1 MAIDPKININENQ
14 VVFRRDGGH
23 NHDGITSSLIDYQ
36 RYSVFDFV
44 PAAIAPAGSR
54 RRQFQDQNQLRLKTF
69 IVSAVEERV
78 LNPQGIR
85 VQANAITAREIVAGT
100 ISANE
105 LSSNIVL
112 VNNIIR
118 SNNYVGNVSGWSIF
132 SNGNAEFNNVKIRGE
147 LLTGAGVYAAS
158 NTPLFAN
165 ATGFFSLG
173 NKITW
178 DGSNLVI
185 NGTVTLSGTNI
196 GTFDNGD
203 ALTGGSIGGLSITP
217 TYIGSTDFDG
227 AGQGFRIYSNG
238 FADFNEVSVQ
248 GEIRATSGDIG
259 GVLIGSSSIST
270 AGFDGATEGFALYS
284 NGFANFREIAIGN
297 SATIGNNVTIGND
310 VSIGDRLQIGGNLV
324 IGNVVRINNPTGD
337 GGTTTLKVRGGGTA
351 VFILQNSASSDI
363 LNVSNAG
370 VLSVTG
376 RITTTGNIVASGD
389 ITSDATGRASQFVSE
404 TAFFSTGNVISNA
417 GFPTCLM
424 EKRYNSSVDTDLILF
439 RSTNVANTIAGRI
452 RLTATNSIQ
461 MVNTSDARLKAN
473 VLTISNA
480 LETIDKLRPV
490 SFNFLSD
497 EETRH
502 GFIAQEVNKVYPMAV
517 YIPENEEESW
527 MIDYISFTPI
537 ITAGVKELM
546 AKIERLESRLQ
557 ALEDV

>member
-23 NHDGITSSLIDYQ
+23 NHDGITSSLIDYK
-36 RYSVFDFV
+36 RYSIFDFV
-44 PAAIAPAGSR
+44 PSPIASPGSSR
-54 RRQFQDQNQLRLKTF
+54 RIFQDRNVLSFKSF

-85 VQANAITAREIVAGT
+85 IQANAITAREIVAGT

-118 SNNYVGNVSGWSIF
+118 SSNFVGNLSGWAIY

-217 TYIGSTDFDG
+217 TYIGSTDFNG
-227 AGQGFRIYSNG
+227 TGQGFRIYSNG
-238 FADFNEVSVQ
+238 FADFNEVHVQ
-248 GEIRATSGDIG
+248 GEIVATSGDIG

-270 AGFDGATEGFALYS
+270 TGFNGTSEGFALYS
-284 NGFANFREIAIGN
+284 NGFANFREINIGDD
-297 SATIGNNVTIGND
+297 AK
-310 VSIGDRLQIGGNLV
+310 IGDRLEIGGNLV
-324 IGNVVRINNPTGD
+324 IGDLVRINNPTAD
-337 GGTTTLKVRGGGTA
+337 GGITTLKVRGGRTA
-351 VFILQNSASSDI
+351 NSNIANTTYPLRVQNNDPSNVFW
-363 LNVSNAG
+363 VTNAG
-370 VLSVTG
+370 NGEFTG
-376 RITTTGNIVASGD
+376 TVRASGS
-389 ITSDATGRASQFVSE
+389 ILTSDE
-404 TAFFSTGNVISNA
+404 
-417 GFPTCLM
+417 
-424 EKRYNSSVDTDLILF
+424 
-439 RSTNVANTIAGRI
+439 
-452 RLTATNSIQ
+452 
-461 MVNTSDARLKAN
+461 RLKEN
-473 VLTISNA
+473 IENLNFGLDFIKTI
-480 LETIDKLRPV
+480 KPV
-490 SFNFLSD
+490 SFNMIKDNSPSPKNKY
-497 EETRH
+497 
-502 GFIAQEVNKVYPMAV
+502 GFIAQQVLESISSFDSNSGLVDTGDTVDAYYGLSYNDLLAPMVKA
-517 YIPENEEESW
+517 IQELSERIEKIENEG
-527 MIDYISFTPI
+527 YN
-537 ITAGVKELM
+537 
-546 AKIERLESRLQ
+546 R
-557 ALEDV
+557 